1 MNKTTIY
8 EKGDYIEFKN
18 FTSSLI
24 NNEILRGRII
34 DNSDPELL
42 LVQQIRT
49 PDNTC
54 YYPDHYS
61 SQYTSQF
68 PGYVSS
74 FGSQFPNSV
83 SCNFLDNE
91 ILEENIWISTSSV
104 TKHYS
109 SAVIKRLTPRLLL
122 KEKWKNFIFR
132 EVKTAKSR
140 DQFSVTYNYLNESG
154 FVRYE
159 RFAGLLEAQ
168 RVVPYELSKNI
179 QIHYKD
185 YFGFTTDQIIRNND
199 IYSNQEI
206 FFSKKC
212 YSELN
217 LNGEVITGEFTGR
230 RGFKTIPPKP
240 KQYICGLV
248 ENGEKGLFYRKWFI
262 CSQEFLTLWTMICE
276 SDHFSLKTKRNGN
289 LVTKNLSEILKE
301 LDTSH
306 YNPENNSDS
315 KTDNKTEGKENEE
328 FPNVENYALYIPDL
342 YQKIARAVFENDC
355 LTGPKK
361 ASDDPYDYSTKFRND
376 IMWFL

>member
-18 FTSSLI
+18 STSLI

-42 LVQQIRT
+42 LVEQIRT

-54 YYPDHYS
+54 YYPDHYTS
-61 SQYTSQF
+61 GFGPQYTPNFGS
-68 PGYVSS
+68 GYTSVSS
-74 FGSQFPNSV
+74 FG

-91 ILEENIWISTSSV
+91 MLEENIWISTSSI

-109 SAVIKRLTPRLLL
+109 AAVIKRLTPRLLL

-140 DQFSVTYNYLNESG
+140 DQFSVTYSYLNESG

-168 RVVPYELSKNI
+168 RVVPYELSQNI

-230 RGFKTIPPKP
+230 RGFKTIPPKS

-289 LVTKNLSEILKE
+289 MVTKNFSEILKE

-306 YNPENNSDS
+306 YNPENNLENNSDQ
-315 KTDNKTEGKENEE
+315 KTEE
-328 FPNVENYALYIPDL
+328 FPNIENYALYIPDL
-342 YQKIARAVFENDC
+342 YQKIARAVFESEIS
-355 LTGPKK
+355 TGSLKK
-361 ASDDPYDYSTKFRND
+361 VCDDPYDYSTKFRD
-376 IMWFL
+376 DLMWFL